1 MRGGGRSST
10 YRGRC
15 KLTAG
20 YTANKRLLVKP
31 LEPVAGSADDATV
44 SSAKEDE
51 NQNVVVKAEQEGGSG
66 KSLVAGTSRDKYHF
80 IRKSQIPVAAVKGPS
95 PPTSLPTAQVS
106 ASDKPVVRTV
116 VATTDK
122 PVVRTMAGDENCIC
136 LRPLKRVMCCVCGY
150 YMEGRL
156 RKLCNVHPR
165 DVYLHDVTECPE
177 CGVGNDKN
185 YLKEYEFPKSYI
197 PTKTNK
203 KIEA

>member
-1 MRGGGRSST
+1 MRGGGRVSA

-31 LEPVAGSADDATV
+31 LEPAAGSAGDVTD
-44 SSAKEDE
+44 SSSKEDE
-51 NQNVVVKAEQEGGSG
+51 NQNLVVKAEKEGGSR
-66 KSLVAGTSRDKYHF
+66 KSVGTSRDKYHF
-80 IRKSQIPVAAVKGPS
+80 TRKSQIPVASKGPS
-95 PPTSLPTAQVS
+95 PPPSDPVTAVA
-106 ASDKPVVRTV
+106 ASDKPVVRT
-116 VATTDK
+116 AAADK
-122 PVVRTMAGDENCIC
+122 NCIC

-156 RKLCNVHPR
+156 RRLCDVHPR

-185 YLKEYEFPKSYI
+185 YLKEYEFPKSYV

-203 KIEA
+203 KIEG